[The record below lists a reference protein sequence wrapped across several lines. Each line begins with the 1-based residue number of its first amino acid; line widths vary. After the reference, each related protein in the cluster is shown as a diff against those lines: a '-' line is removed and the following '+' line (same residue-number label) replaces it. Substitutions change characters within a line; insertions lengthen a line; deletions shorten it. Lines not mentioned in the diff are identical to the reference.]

1 MKIKQFIKELKGYN
15 QEAEVFVGSDE
26 ELNIVYS
33 DVETSYLTGYENQ
46 DTDNSK
52 VVIWGNSGS
61 EVEESQEEKE
71 VIDEIKW
78 KQ

>member
-1 MKIKQFIKELKGYN
+1 MKIKDFIKVLKGYN
-15 QEAEVFVGSDE
+15 QEAEIFVSCDE
-26 ELNIVYS
+26 ELNTIYS

-61 EVEESQEEKE
+61 EVE
-71 VIDEIKW
+71 
-78 KQ
+78 